1 MSATMNRVILAG
13 NLTRDPDVKEL
24 GGYKVCAFT
33 LAVSE
38 RFKTR
43 DGQQRERVLFID
55 CENWGAAAE
64 VCGKYLRKG
73 RSVLVEGKLIQESWE
88 DKTTGQKRSKFSLRA
103 ENVQFLGQ
111 AKKDGDGAD
120 APEAGPNAGVN
131 APAADVVDDEDPMP
145 F

>member
-1 MSATMNRVILAG
+1 MSATMNRVIMAG
-13 NLTRDPDVKEL
+13 NLTRDPEVKDV
-24 GGYKVCAFT
+24 GGYKVCAFS
-33 LAVSE
+33 LAVNE
-38 RFKTR
+38 RWKTR

-73 RSVLVEGKLIQESWE
+73 RSVLVEGKLVQETWE
-88 DKTTGQKRSKFSLRA
+88 DRQTGAKRSKFSLRA

-111 AKKDGDGAD
+111 AKTEGEG
-120 APEAGPNAGVN
+120 E
-131 APAADVVDDEDPMP
+131 APAAPAVAVNPAAMDDDDPMP